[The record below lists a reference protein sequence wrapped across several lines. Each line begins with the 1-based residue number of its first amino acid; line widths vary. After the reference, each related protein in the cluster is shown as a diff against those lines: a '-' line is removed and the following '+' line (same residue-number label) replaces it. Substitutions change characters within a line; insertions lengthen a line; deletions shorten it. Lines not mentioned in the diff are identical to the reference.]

1 MTETEIIK
9 EKKRNIYSSF
19 FSEDYVSKFLFKS
32 ILHHVISLEIY
43 ENNRLNGIS
52 FETICANIPKSIGS
66 RSSIQSIL
74 NEALEKNIS
83 ALKKTDEDN
92 RRQAFEKAQAAAQT
106 IGKLSQRVD
115 TLKADID
122 SLHGRAVK
130 NEAALA
136 RSKDATAQAER
147 QIKTLTRERDALE
160 AERSNMSNALDGVVR
175 QLATLREER
184 DALAAKLN
192 NRKGG

>member
-66 RSSIQSIL
+66 RSSSQSIL
-74 NEALEKNIS
+74 NEALEKNIFVKEQS
-83 ALKKTDEDN
+83 KSDKRIKNYYLSNNFLDMINSWLKKEGTFFN
-92 RRQAFEKAQAAAQT
+92 KM
-106 IGKLSQRVD
+106 
-115 TLKADID
+115 
-122 SLHGRAVK
+122 SLE
-130 NEAALA
+130 N
-136 RSKDATAQAER
+136 
-147 QIKTLTRERDALE
+147 
-160 AERSNMSNALDGVVR
+160 
-175 QLATLREER
+175 
-184 DALAAKLN
+184 
-192 NRKGG
+192 

>member
-74 NEALEKNIS
+74 NEALEKNIFTKEQS
-83 ALKKTDEDN
+83 KTDKRIKNYYLSNNFFNMINSWLQKEESYFN
-92 RRQAFEKAQAAAQT
+92 
-106 IGKLSQRVD
+106 KLSP
-115 TLKADID
+115 
-122 SLHGRAVK
+122 
-130 NEAALA
+130 
-136 RSKDATAQAER
+136 RS
-147 QIKTLTRERDALE
+147 
-160 AERSNMSNALDGVVR
+160 
-175 QLATLREER
+175 
-184 DALAAKLN
+184 
-192 NRKGG
+192 

>member
-43 ENNRLNGIS
+43 ENNRSNGIS

-74 NEALEKNIS
+74 NEALEKNIFVKEQS
-83 ALKKTDEDN
+83 QSDKRIKNYYLSNNFLDKINGWLKKEGTFFN
-92 RRQAFEKAQAAAQT
+92 KM
-106 IGKLSQRVD
+106 I
-115 TLKADID
+115 LK
-122 SLHGRAVK
+122 
-130 NEAALA
+130 N
-136 RSKDATAQAER
+136 
-147 QIKTLTRERDALE
+147 
-160 AERSNMSNALDGVVR
+160 
-175 QLATLREER
+175 
-184 DALAAKLN
+184 
-192 NRKGG
+192 

>member
-43 ENNRLNGIS
+43 ENNGLSGIS

-74 NEALEKNIS
+74 NEALEKNIFVKEQS
-83 ALKKTDEDN
+83 KSDKRIKNYCHPCVTNVCIVINCRSTSINADVVLIYW
-92 RRQAFEKAQAAAQT
+92 F
-106 IGKLSQRVD
+106 KLF
-115 TLKADID
+115 LF
-122 SLHGRAVK
+122 
-130 NEAALA
+130 
-136 RSKDATAQAER
+136 
-147 QIKTLTRERDALE
+147 
-160 AERSNMSNALDGVVR
+160 VR
-175 QLATLREER
+175 
-184 DALAAKLN
+184 
-192 NRKGG
+192 

>member
-1 MTETEIIK
+1 MTESDIIK

-74 NEALEKNIS
+74 NEALEKKIFIKEQSQSDKRIKNYYLSNNFLDMINGW
-83 ALKKTDEDN
+83 LKKEGSFFN
-92 RRQAFEKAQAAAQT
+92 KM
-106 IGKLSQRVD
+106 
-115 TLKADID
+115 
-122 SLHGRAVK
+122 
-130 NEAALA
+130 N
-136 RSKDATAQAER
+136 
-147 QIKTLTRERDALE
+147 LE
-160 AERSNMSNALDGVVR
+160 N
-175 QLATLREER
+175 
-184 DALAAKLN
+184 
-192 NRKGG
+192 

>member
-74 NEALEKNIS
+74 NEALEKNIFTKEQS
-83 ALKKTDEDN
+83 KTDKLIKN
-92 RRQAFEKAQAAAQT
+92 YYLSNNFFNMINSWIEKE
-106 IGKLSQRVD
+106 GSYFSKLSPR
-115 TLKADID
+115 
-122 SLHGRAVK
+122 
-130 NEAALA
+130 N
-136 RSKDATAQAER
+136 
-147 QIKTLTRERDALE
+147 
-160 AERSNMSNALDGVVR
+160 
-175 QLATLREER
+175 
-184 DALAAKLN
+184 
-192 NRKGG
+192 

>member
-43 ENNRLNGIS
+43 ENNKLNGIS

-74 NEALEKNIS
+74 NEALEKNIFVKEQS
-83 ALKKTDEDN
+83 KTDKRIKNYFLSNNFLDMINSWLKKEGTFFN
-92 RRQAFEKAQAAAQT
+92 K
-106 IGKLSQRVD
+106 
-115 TLKADID
+115 
-122 SLHGRAVK
+122 
-130 NEAALA
+130 
-136 RSKDATAQAER
+136 
-147 QIKTLTRERDALE
+147 
-160 AERSNMSNALDGVVR
+160 MSVEN
-175 QLATLREER
+175 
-184 DALAAKLN
+184 
-192 NRKGG
+192 

>member
-19 FSEDYVSKFLFKS
+19 FSEDYVSKFLLKS

-74 NEALEKNIS
+74 NEALEKNIFTKEQS
-83 ALKKTDEDN
+83 KTDKRIKNYYLSNNFFNMINSWLQKEGSY
-92 RRQAFEKAQAAAQT
+92 FS
-106 IGKLSQRVD
+106 KLSPR
-115 TLKADID
+115 
-122 SLHGRAVK
+122 
-130 NEAALA
+130 N
-136 RSKDATAQAER
+136 
-147 QIKTLTRERDALE
+147 
-160 AERSNMSNALDGVVR
+160 
-175 QLATLREER
+175 
-184 DALAAKLN
+184 
-192 NRKGG
+192 